1 MTMRFRGMDHRRH
14 EDLAWDRVRLSVVIP
29 AYNEIRSAEI
39 LLRRVREVRLDIEV
53 IVVDDG
59 STDGTRDL
67 LVRLRDEGL
76 IDILVF
82 QEVNKARV
90 LRSAPDSSGPPAI
103 SSRSKMRIWS
113 MIRMNCQLSCSRSWP
128 GRQMPCTDHAF
139 SAALTASCFSGT

>member
-1 MTMRFRGMDHRRH
+1 M
-14 EDLAWDRVRLSVVIP
+14 VIP

-39 LLRRVREVRLDIEV
+39 LLRRVREVRLDVEV

-82 QEVNKARV
+82 QEVNK
-90 LRSAPDSSGPPAI
+90 G
-103 SSRSKMRIWS
+103 K
-113 MIRMNCQLSCSRSWP
+113 
-128 GRQMPCTDHAF
+128 G
-139 SAALTASCFSGT
+139 AALRAGFERATGDIIAIQDADLEYDPHELPALMQADLGREGRCRVRITLSRRPSPRPVFLAHDWESLPDAAE